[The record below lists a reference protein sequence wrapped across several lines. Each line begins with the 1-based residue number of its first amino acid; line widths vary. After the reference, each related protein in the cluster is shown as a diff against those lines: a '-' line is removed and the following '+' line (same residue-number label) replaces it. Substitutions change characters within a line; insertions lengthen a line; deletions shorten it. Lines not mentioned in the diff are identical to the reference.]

1 MVLLM
6 SAMTAAARP
15 ALAEPPMPTTEARLP
30 ATATAPARREVAT
43 GEDEGLTVPDAA
55 RVALGIGA
63 MGTIIG
69 LVSIPN
75 ADTDLNGPATT
86 LTLVSF
92 GVGLTGLATAGIIIW
107 TTPTRRVAV
116 AAGPGAV
123 AVHGS
128 F

>member
-1 MVLLM
+1 MALLVC
-6 SAMTAAARP
+6 AVGAASPP
-15 ALAEPPMPTTEARLP
+15 ALADPPA
-30 ATATAPARREVAT
+30 AAPAAQQAAPAPRREVAPG
-43 GEDEGLTVPDAA
+43 GEEGGLIVPDAA

-92 GVGLTGLATAGIIIW
+92 GVGLTGLATAGVIIW
-107 TTPTRRVAV
+107 ATPRREVAV
-116 AAGPGAV
+116 GVGPGAV
-123 AVHGS
+123 ELQGR